1 MGKKDLREKIR
12 KEKRQKEEYKR
23 KWENKEQ
30 KSLIHLLKVKV
41 NLEQKNEIF
50 KFCDKKGLSISGG
63 IRALILRGMKKGDK
77 K

>member
-63 IRALILRGMKKGDK
+63 IRTLILRGLNKGGQK
-77 K
+77 

>member
-63 IRALILRGMKKGDK
+63 IRTLILRGLNKGDK

>member
-63 IRALILRGMKKGDK
+63 IRALILRGLNKGGQK
-77 K
+77 